1 MINLVFLALMIA
13 IGMVLKSVTE
23 PHFFD
28 HAATY
33 ALGIIMLCGFAT
45 GNLVKKI
52 KLPAVTGYI
61 LVGLLVGPFGL
72 QLISHQNVQD
82 LQLLNGLALSLIA
95 LTAGG
100 EIKFAGLKK
109 NLKTITSVLVF
120 QSLFV
125 VTGITLLVLVLS
137 LVFPFFQ
144 NPAFFPDFHFLLAA
158 GLLLGIISTASSP
171 STTLAVIVEC
181 KKKNRTT
188 DLILSIV
195 MLKDIAILF
204 LFVVGLSVA
213 RTLVGGAGFDTA
225 RLLGILGEITGSLG
239 VGIVIGMIIVLYLK
253 FVKKDEIVFI
263 LALCFFTYEIFEPLH
278 LHPLLIMMIA
288 GFVVENFS
296 TEGGNLI
303 QHLEAISPPVYIIF
317 FTLSGAAVNISY
329 LKSLWLV
336 TLLIVGF
343 RMLFK
348 YLGTYTGGIYAREER
363 VIKRRLWMTFISQA
377 GLSLGMAKIIEANFS
392 GFGVNI
398 STLII
403 SIIVV
408 NQVIGPLMLKF
419 FLDRPERPDA
429 RQVNK
434 KISKR

>member
-1 MINLVFLALMIA
+1 MINLIFLIII
-13 IGMVLKSVTE
+13 IGIGILLKSFTG

-33 ALGIIMLCGFAT
+33 ALGIIMLTGFVT
-45 GNLVKKI
+45 GNIVKKI

-61 LVGLLVGPFGL
+61 LVGLLVGPFAL
-72 QLISHQNVQD
+72 KLISHKNVQD

-100 EIKFAGLKK
+100 EIKFSGLKK
-109 NLKTITSVLVF
+109 NLKTILSVLIL
-120 QSLFV
+120 QSFFIII
-125 VTGITLLVLVLS
+125 GITGLILLLS

-144 NPAFFPDFHFLLAA
+144 NPAFFPDIKFVIAA

-188 DLILSIV
+188 ELILSIV

-204 LFVVGLSVA
+204 LFVIGLSVS
-213 RTLVGGAGFDTA
+213 RTLVGGTEFDPG
-225 RLLGILGEITGSLG
+225 RILSILGEITGSLG
-239 VGIVIGMIIVLYLK
+239 VGIIIGIIIVLYLK
-253 FVKKDEIVFI
+253 FVRKDEIVFI
-263 LALCFFTYEIFEPLH
+263 LALCFFTYEIFEPIH

-296 TEGGNLI
+296 SEGGKLI
-303 QHLEAISPPVYIIF
+303 EHLEAISPPVYIIF

-329 LKSLWLV
+329 LKSLWLA
-336 TLLIVGF
+336 TILIVIF

-348 YLGTYTGGIYAREER
+348 YLGTYAGGLISKEER

-377 GLSLGMAKIIEANFS
+377 GLSLGMAKIIENNFS
-392 GFGVNI
+392 GFGGNI
-398 STLII
+398 SALII

-408 NQVIGPLMLKF
+408 NQIIGPLMLKF
-419 FLDRPERPDA
+419 FLDSPERLKE
-429 RQVNK
+429 RRK
-434 KISKR
+434 KGLKT